1 MKIQFDKIGSAEKP
15 FEVSV
20 EGVILQG
27 TLRKSGYH
35 LVALNATIEG
45 NVPLDCDRCGNVYV
59 HTLKST
65 LKLSLSDQVL
75 KDKEDLD
82 IIEFLDGVVDITY
95 ILESEINAQKSTYH
109 YCPECDNSE
118 MDFEIEF

>member
-1 MKIQFDKIGSAEKP
+1 MKIQFDKIGSSPRP
-15 FEVSV
+15 FKIEC
-20 EGVILQG
+20 EGVDLKG
-27 TLRKSGYH
+27 TLKKSGYH
-35 LVALNATIEG
+35 LLSLDGVMSGNIE
-45 NVPLDCDRCGNVYV
+45 LDCDRCGRGYI
-59 HTLKST
+59 HALTGP

-109 YCPECDNSE
+109 YCPECDSSDE
-118 MDFEIEF
+118 DFEIEF

>member
-1 MKIQFDKIGSAEKP
+1 MKIQFDKIGSAQKP
-15 FEVSV
+15 FEVAV
-20 EGVILQG
+20 EDVLLQG
-27 TLRKSGYH
+27 SLKKSGYH
-35 LVALNATIEG
+35 LVALNDTIEG
-45 NVPLDCDRCGNVYV
+45 DIPLDCDRCGNEYV

-82 IIEFLDGVVDITY
+82 IIEFLDGMVDITY

-118 MDFEIEF
+118 VDFEIEF

>member
-1 MKIQFDKIGSAEKP
+1 MKIQFDKIGSFPKP
-15 FEVSV
+15 FEIVF
-20 EGVILQG
+20 ENIILKG
-27 TLRKSGYH
+27 DLRKSGYH
-35 LVALNATIEG
+35 LVTLNGTMVGDI
-45 NVPLDCDRCGNVYV
+45 VLDCDRCGKSYIHPFN
-59 HTLKST
+59 ST

-109 YCPECDNSE
+109 YCPECDSCDE
-118 MDFEIEF
+118 EFEIEF